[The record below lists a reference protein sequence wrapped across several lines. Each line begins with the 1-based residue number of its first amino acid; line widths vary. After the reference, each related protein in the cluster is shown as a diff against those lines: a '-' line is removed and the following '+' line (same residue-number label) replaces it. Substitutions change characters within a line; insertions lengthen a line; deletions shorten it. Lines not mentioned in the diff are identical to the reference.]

1 MPSKVSRF
9 FFEVQQVEHCDVAM
23 GFRFA
28 CGHRRADAAQP
39 WLTDR
44 SHQGQ
49 SAPAGIETE
58 RNPNRNAESRPK
70 MLDPINR
77 NIELVR
83 EEMAQPYIEARPEQG
98 AHGVEGKESLEWH
111 SFGAGKWR
119 HDNAQSGK
127 KPGHTKRR
135 ETVAA
140 DLLIAE
146 CAYKSGQS
154 NEAWPH
160 LNPEMAARI
169 AKEAGA
175 KKLALIHFDA
185 RTHPTLG
192 DRTDS
197 ENAAKKI
204 FTETFATIDD
214 MKIRI

>member
-1 MPSKVSRF
+1 MPFPVTVKPLHHTSLTLGYRITLDSKTITY
-9 FFEVQQVEHCDVAM
+9 CPDTGYCANAVA
-23 GFRFA
+23 
-28 CGHRRADAAQP
+28 
-39 WLTDR
+39 L
-44 SHQGQ
+44 S
-49 SAPAGIETE
+49 
-58 RNPNRNAESRPK
+58 
-70 MLDPINR
+70 
-77 NIELVR
+77 
-83 EEMAQPYIEARPEQG
+83 
-98 AHGVEGKESLEWH
+98 
-111 SFGAGKWR
+111 
-119 HDNAQSGK
+119 
-127 KPGHTKRR
+127 
-135 ETVAA
+135 VAA